1 MRTVTLV
8 AACAVA
14 FAAGTTVQANVQ
26 GTPKLRVVDRTP
38 LVVAGNGFQPAER
51 VTVTALTTLGLRI
64 VRLRATTTGTFRAL
78 FRVSTRPCT
87 RPFAIRAR
95 GSAGSVAT
103 VTMRVP
109 PCIPPPID

>member
-1 MRTVTLV
+1 MRAFTLV
-8 AACAVA
+8 AACVAALAV
-14 FAAGTTVQANVQ
+14 GTTAQAQ
-26 GTPKLRVVDRTP
+26 GAPKLRVVDTTP

-51 VTVTALTTLGLRI
+51 VTVTAMTTLGPRI
-64 VRLRATTTGTFRAL
+64 VRLRASTTGTFRAW
-78 FRVSTRPCT
+78 FQISPRPCT

-95 GSAGSVAT
+95 GAAGSVAT